1 MSDTRLMSSNNT
13 RGWYFATRVWIC
25 RPTSCALT
33 KNSRPSGRRISKP
46 SKVSSS
52 PCSGDSGRSTSSP
65 RLRPMTYTRGYADWL
80 ARPIIDTMIAT
91 TMPLRVPS
99 SRTPMQATR
108 AQRNSIVRTLRM
120 ARNSDGLINPTE

>member
-1 MSDTRLMSSNNT
+1 
-13 RGWYFATRVWIC
+13 
-25 RPTSCALT
+25 
-33 KNSRPSGRRISKP
+33 
-46 SKVSSS
+46 
-52 PCSGDSGRSTSSP
+52 
-65 RLRPMTYTRGYADWL
+65 MTYTRGYADWL